1 MHRLTFTLTLLLCPG
16 LVLAQAAPQSPAQ
29 LSPQAAYEQATRPL
43 EITRRSIANWS
54 DSETAALAVA
64 IQQAKDNCSSRT
76 PDQFTGEDLIAFAR
90 LCALGQQWPS
100 VKEAATL
107 YVNVQHRTGPT
118 EKPSSFPGLA
128 QAYAYLIDSSLHLN
142 DPETALAS
150 ARDMLRSVPY
160 NDLTSGATN
169 ETIRYLQLIR
179 TSDALSLFAQRQT
192 ILLALLRSPS
202 TPNPSSTA
210 EPPIAIHTIYADAIA
225 FAALQQLANQP
236 DAAAATIS
244 ELEAALPSNLSSDDA
259 ILTAEIRR
267 QYALLGSPLP
277 AIQPSAYLLHTPATA
292 PPRIN
297 TNFGSAT
304 AFLLF
309 PDWCAQCIRM
319 GSEFLPA
326 LFRIGQNDV
335 RFYALLTQT
344 APPSASTS
352 SAPTAKLAAVKNSKA
367 ARSTSPAAQTSPD
380 PERPK
385 TSVELLQGT
394 PTLVVSND
402 ISSRFAVTDFPFLI
416 VTDHQGIIRFLEPA
430 PENVLVPG
438 GLMDQVTARVIEQW
452 PLPSTK

>member
-1 MHRLTFTLTLLLCPG
+1 VHRLNYTLASLLCSS
-16 LVLAQAAPQSPAQ
+16 LALAQTTQSPPQ

-43 EITRRSIANWS
+43 EITRRSIENWS

-64 IQQAKDNCSSRT
+64 IKQAKDNCSART
-76 PDQFTGEDLIAFAR
+76 PDQFTGENLIAFAR

-107 YVNVQHRTGPT
+107 YVNVQHRTGPA
-118 EKPSSFPGLA
+118 EKSSFFPGLA

-142 DPETALAS
+142 DTETALAS

-160 NDLTSGATN
+160 NDLTSEATN
-169 ETIRYLQLIR
+169 ETIRFLQLIH

-192 ILLALLRSPS
+192 ILLALLRSRS
-202 TPNPSSTA
+202 TPNPSSTT
-210 EPPIAIHTIYADAIA
+210 EPSIAIHTIYADAIA

-236 DAAAATIS
+236 DAAATTIS

-277 AIQPSAYLLHTPATA
+277 AIQPSAYLLHTPATT

-297 TNFGSAT
+297 TSFGSAT

-319 GSEFLPA
+319 GSQFMPA

-344 APPSASTS
+344 VLPSPSMS
-352 SAPTAKLAAVKNSKA
+352 SAPTAKHAVVKDSKV

-385 TSVELLQGT
+385 TSAELLQGT
-394 PTLVVSND
+394 PTLIVSND
-402 ISSRFAVTDFPFLI
+402 IPSRFAVTDFPFLI
-416 VTDHQGIIRFLEPA
+416 VTDHQGIIRFLQPA
-430 PENVLVPG
+430 PENTLVPG

-452 PLPSTK
+452 PLPSAK